1 VGERRAKAE
10 GKAKAK
16 VEDKQTIALNF
27 LRQGLAV
34 EVIAQGTG
42 LTIEQVQALRSQV
55 EQN

>member
-1 VGERRAKAE
+1 M
-10 GKAKAK
+10 
-16 VEDKQTIALNF
+16 ALNF

-34 EVIAQGTG
+34 EIIAQGTG